1 MQALISV
8 ATIYLFILIGFVF
21 KKSFKGEVNE
31 RTLVLLNL
39 YFLQPLLVF
48 WGLTRAPIT
57 EEFLLTPVVSGLS
70 LLLVLVI
77 LYLYS
82 LKFFKNDV
90 QDKSIFLAS
99 SLVGNT
105 GNLGIPLG
113 IAIFGLQSV
122 PYTSIINIVNVFYMY
137 IFSIYFFTGEKFSIK
152 SSLKAIFKMPAI
164 HVTFIALLF
173 NYYDFHINS
182 DFEKFFTMGAYTA
195 IVMQLIIFGIFMSD
209 VKIKSANWHLALNIS
224 LFKHFILPSVGLCVI
239 FLFDLPPLVSAIIF
253 MELFVPLAVNNVNL
267 ASLYKCK
274 PVDATFSVL
283 VSSFIFV
290 ILTYGYILL
299 INYFFGL

>member
-1 MQALISV
+1 MSV

>member
-1 MQALISV
+1 MIVLI
-8 ATIYLFILIGFVF
+8 
-21 KKSFKGEVNE
+21 
-31 RTLVLLNL
+31 
-39 YFLQPLLVF
+39 
-48 WGLTRAPIT
+48 
-57 EEFLLTPVVSGLS
+57 
-70 LLLVLVI
+70 I

-82 LKFFKNDV
+82 LRFFKKDV
-90 QDKSIFLAS
+90 QDKSVFLAS

-137 IFSIYFFTGEKFSIK
+137 VFSVYFFTGEKFNIK

-164 HVTFIALLF
+164 HVTFIAILF
-173 NYYDFHINS
+173 NYYDLHINA

-195 IVMQLIIFGIFMSD
+195 IVMQLVIFGIFMSD

-224 LFKHFILPSVGLCVI
+224 LFKHFILPSIGLCVI
-239 FLFDLPPLVSAIIF
+239 FLFDLPAMVSAIIF

-274 PVDATFSVL
+274 PIDATFSVL
-283 VSSFIFV
+283 VSSLIFV
-290 ILTYGYILL
+290 ILTYAYILL

>member
-1 MQALISV
+1 MSV

-48 WGLTRAPIT
+48 WGLTRAPISK
-57 EEFLLTPVVSGLS
+57 EFLLTPVVTGIS
-70 LLLVLVI
+70 LLIVLII

-82 LKFFKNDV
+82 LRFFEKDV

-137 IFSIYFFTGEKFSIK
+137 IFSVYFFTGEKFNIK

-164 HVTFIALLF
+164 HVTFIAILF
-173 NYYDFHINS
+173 NYYDLHINA

-195 IVMQLIIFGIFMSD
+195 IVMQLVIFGIFMSD

-224 LFKHFILPSVGLCVI
+224 LFKHFILPSVGLGVI

-274 PVDATFSVL
+274 PIDATFSVL
-283 VSSFIFV
+283 VSSLIFV
-290 ILTYGYILL
+290 ILTYVYILL
-299 INYFFGL
+299 INHFFGL